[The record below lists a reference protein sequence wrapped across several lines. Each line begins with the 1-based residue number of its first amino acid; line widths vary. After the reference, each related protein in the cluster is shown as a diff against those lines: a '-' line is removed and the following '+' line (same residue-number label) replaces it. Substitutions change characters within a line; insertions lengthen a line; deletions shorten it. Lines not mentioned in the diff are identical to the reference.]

1 MYVRR
6 LIVVAYPAMCIIWGT
21 TFLAMKANAHSLG
34 PVLGVGLRF
43 TAAGLL
49 LLAISAI
56 TKQLR
61 APREYPWRAIVV
73 IAIFLIGLSHS
84 LIYVAESKLD
94 SGVVAV
100 LGATLPFL
108 TIALS
113 RALFGTRIPV
123 SGVLGAA
130 IAFAGICV
138 ISLKS
143 HVGGAPLYVL
153 AAFASVASLAYA
165 NVYTK
170 QYAHYNPLVL
180 LPPAMVVAGVP
191 LTIVGLGLQ
200 RVNWALVFEP
210 TSVVAL
216 LYLAVVGTGI
226 SFLLFMLVLR
236 ELPPWAV
243 GMASL
248 IVPVIALFVGWALG
262 GEAMDGS
269 RLLGAFLVLVGVG
282 VSLADPSVA
291 PRETR
296 VLQASRHS
304 GARRG
309 ESS

>member
-1 MYVRR
+1 VRP
-6 LIVVAYPAMCIIWGT
+6 LIVVAYAAMCIIWGT
-21 TFLAMKANAHSLG
+21 TFLAMKTNAHSLG

-49 LLAISAI
+49 LLAISAT

-108 TIALS
+108 TIAIGRVLV
-113 RALFGTRIPV
+113 GTRIPV

-153 AAFASVASLAYA
+153 AAFVSVASLAYA

-191 LTIVGLGLQ
+191 LTILGLGLE
-200 RVNWALVFEP
+200 RVNWAAVFEP
-210 TSVVAL
+210 ASLVAL
-216 LYLAVVGTGI
+216 LYLVVVGTGI
-226 SFLLFMLVLR
+226 SFLLFMWVLR
-236 ELPPWAV
+236 ELPPWVV

-248 IVPVIALFVGWALG
+248 VVPVIALFVGWAIG
-262 GEAMDGS
+262 GEVMDAS

-282 VSLADPSVA
+282 VSLVDPSVA
-291 PRETR
+291 PHGTSLVR
-296 VLQASRHS
+296 ASHHT
-304 GARRG
+304 GARHG
-309 ESS
+309 GPS

>member
-1 MYVRR
+1 MYVRP
-6 LIVVAYPAMCIIWGT
+6 LIVVAYAAMCIIWGT

-61 APREYPWRAIVV
+61 APQEYPWRAIVV
-73 IAIFLIGLSHS
+73 IAIFLIGLSHG
-84 LIYVAESKLD
+84 LIYVAETKLD
-94 SGVVAV
+94 SGVVAI
-100 LGATLPFL
+100 LGATLPFV
-108 TIALS
+108 TIAVS
-113 RALFGTRIPV
+113 RALVGTRIPV
-123 SGVLGAA
+123 SGVLGGA

-153 AAFASVASLAYA
+153 AAFVAVASLAYA

-191 LTIVGLGLQ
+191 LTIVGLASE
-200 RVNWALVFEP
+200 RINWAAVLEP
-210 TSVVAL
+210 ASVAAL
-216 LYLAVVGTGI
+216 LYLAVVGTAI
-226 SFLLFMLVLR
+226 SFLLFMWVLR
-236 ELPPWAV
+236 ELAPWV
-243 GMASL
+243 VSMASL
-248 IVPVIALFVGWALG
+248 IVPVIGLFVGWALG
-262 GEAMDGS
+262 GEVMDAS

-282 VSLADPSVA
+282 VSLMDPSVA
-291 PRETR
+291 PHGTSL
-296 VLQASRHS
+296 LQASHQS
-304 GARRG
+304 GARHG
-309 ESS
+309 EPS